1 MSMYDDQEDAPVVA
15 EVVPSTG
22 SLSTHREQVYKG
34 ITEGLMKH
42 FKEIAEKD
50 YQTTVDVTK
59 GDKPLEL
66 KVNITTNDPRIIAAL
81 AAAGGM

>member
-1 MSMYDDQEDAPVVA
+1 MYDDQEDTPVVA
-15 EVVPSTG
+15 EVVPQMTP
-22 SLSTHREQVYKG
+22 STHREQVYKS
-34 ITEGLMKH
+34 IKEGLIKH

-66 KVNITTNDPRIIAAL
+66 NVNIKTNDPRIIAAL

>member
-1 MSMYDDQEDAPVVA
+1 
-15 EVVPSTG
+15 
-22 SLSTHREQVYKG
+22 
-34 ITEGLMKH
+34 MKH

-66 KVNITTNDPRIIAAL
+66 NVNIKTNDPRIIAAL

>member
-1 MSMYDDQEDAPVVA
+1 MSMYADQEDAPVAA
-15 EVVPSTG
+15 EVVPQMTP
-22 SLSTHREQVYKG
+22 STHREQVYKG
-34 ITEGLMKH
+34 IKEGLIKH

-66 KVNITTNDPRIIAAL
+66 NVNIKTNDPRIIAAL
-81 AAAGGM
+81 AAAGGV